1 MIRLFSRIAARHSML
16 LATAVALVFTFL
28 CSCSK
33 TSLKSPEGKIS
44 IEAVDNGLVLSYRG
58 AEIQTISMEA
68 GAMVSSSSVKRISE
82 SYTMI
87 SGKRKECSN
96 EANARTFTFENAEV
110 EVRAYNDGVAF
121 RFIGDEPVTEY
132 VIPDGLKRWMQRQ
145 KADYEGR
152 YPVAE
157 NAVRSK
163 WNYPSLVEYSNDAFG
178 LITEAGIQYGQCGS
192 YLVSEEG
199 SDAYRIVTADEKP
212 GYEVSPW
219 RLVMIGS
226 LADIVG
232 STLVTDVSE
241 PCAIDDT
248 SWIEPGLSA
257 WIYWSSNHGTKD
269 FQQVTEFIDLA
280 ASMGWKYNLID
291 WEWDEMANGGDIK
304 DALAYAKSKG
314 VKSNLWYNSGTSW
327 IGPGAP
333 GPQDRLLTAE
343 SREKEMTMLNELGAS
358 GVKVDFFKDDSEK
371 TMNYY
376 IDILKDAA
384 RHHLLV
390 DFHGCTVPRGW
401 SRTYPN
407 LVSMEAVY
415 GAEQYNNAPF
425 MTNWAAEHNA
435 TLVFTR
441 NVVGPMDYTPCT
453 FSDSQHPHITT
464 WAHELALPV
473 LFESAVQHMADRPS
487 AYLSLQPE
495 VRNLLSNL
503 PAAWDDTKLLGGY
516 PGEYAVMGRMKD
528 GRWYIAGING
538 TNEEK
543 TISFSLAELGLT
555 SGEITMFTDGE
566 DGKSISVSKSND
578 TVQSVDC
585 LPMGGFVAVVETETA
600 N

>member
-1 MIRLFSRIAARHSML
+1 MKRFSFFKSAAFAAVLSAVVSCGRSSLISPNGRIE
-16 LATAVALVFTFL
+16 V
-28 CSCSK
+28 
-33 TSLKSPEGKIS
+33 
-44 IEAVDNGLVLSYRG
+44 EAVDNGLVVSYQG
-58 AEIQTISMEA
+58 VEIQTLNIEA
-68 GAMVSSSSVKRISE
+68 GALSGASSKGRISE

-96 EANARTFTFENAEV
+96 EATGRTFKFDNAEV

-121 RFIGDEPVTEY
+121 RFIGKEPVTEY

-157 NAVRSK
+157 KASKSK
-163 WNYPSLVEYSNDAFG
+163 WNYPALVEYSENVFG
-178 LITEAGIQYGQCGS
+178 LITEAGIQYGHCGS
-192 YLVSEEG
+192 YLVSDEG
-199 SDAYRIVTADEKP
+199 SDKYKIVTADENP
-212 GYEVSPW
+212 DYGISPW

-226 LADIVG
+226 LADIVE

-241 PCAIDDT
+241 PCALDDI
-248 SWIEPGLSA
+248 SWIEPGQSA

-269 FQQVTEFIDLA
+269 FQQVVDFIDLA
-280 ASMGWKYNLID
+280 AEMGWKYNLID
-291 WEWDEMANGGDIK
+291 WEWDEMSNGGNIN
-304 DALAYAKSKG
+304 DAVAYAASKG
-314 VKSNLWYNSGTSW
+314 IKSNLWYNSGTSW

-343 SREKEMTMLNELGAS
+343 SREKEMTMVNNLGAS
-358 GVKVDFFKDDSEK
+358 GLKVDFFKDDTRK
-371 TMNYY
+371 TMDYY
-376 IDILKDAA
+376 LDILNDAA

-425 MTNWAAEHNA
+425 MTNVAAEHN
-435 TLVFTR
+435 TQLVFTR
-441 NVVGPMDYTPCT
+441 NVVGPMDYTPGT

-473 LFESAVQHMADRPS
+473 LFESAVQHMPDRPEI
-487 AYLSLQPE
+487 YLSFQPE
-495 VRNLLSNL
+495 VKNLLSNL
-503 PAAWDDTKLLGGY
+503 PTAWDDTKLLGGY
-516 PGEYAVMGRMKD
+516 PGESAILAREKD
-528 GRWYIAGING
+528 GKWYIAGING

-543 TISFSLAELGLT
+543 TVDFNLADLGLKT
-555 SGEITMFTDGE
+555 ASVTFFKDAA
-566 DGKSISVSKSND
+566 DGKSIVTSASSSMD
-578 TVQSVDC
+578 QTVVM
-585 LPMGGFVAVVETETA
+585 LPMGGFVAVVE
-600 N
+600 